1 MRASAWRPRLLV
13 PLALI
18 FTLAHGSAADAAKYN
33 NTLFGYSV
41 DYPAWWT
48 IDAKTLSDGVR
59 FVMPGSDAIWMQIRV
74 AENPEGQS
82 LDDLLVV
89 LLKTLSGTP
98 AGLTNETGLPK
109 PATAGQ
115 PGAATG
121 AAGTVA
127 AEAGQPG
134 AAALLGAKSPAP
146 GTEQGKPT
154 PSIAVGGPPGSPV
167 PEVDPTKPI
176 TGVTVRWIT
185 LDGAEAWYAQ
195 SEGQWIVKCLKD
207 GFVYEL
213 SANSKF
219 GTMYEWYFGS
229 FFNSF
234 RFQPRL
240 GK

>member
-1 MRASAWRPRLLV
+1 MRSLGWRPRLLA
-13 PLALI
+13 PLVLLFI
-18 FTLAHGSAADAAKYN
+18 FAPGSAVYAAKYN

-41 DYPAWWT
+41 DYPSWWT
-48 IDAKTLSDGVR
+48 IDSKTLSDGVR
-59 FVMPGSDAIWMQIRV
+59 FLMPGSDAIWMQIRA

-109 PATAGQ
+109 PATAAVV
-115 PGAATG
+115 PESA
-121 AAGTVA
+121 
-127 AEAGQPG
+127 QPG
-134 AAALLGAKSPAP
+134 AAAGLGVKSPAA
-146 GTEQGKPT
+146 GTEQEKPI
-154 PSIAVGGPPGSPV
+154 PSIALGGPPGAPL
-167 PEVDPTKPI
+167 PEVDPSKPI

-185 LDGAEAWYAQ
+185 LDGAEAWYAEL
-195 SEGQWIVKCLKD
+195 EGQWIVKCLKD

>member
-1 MRASAWRPRLLV
+1 MRFPGGRPWLLA
-13 PLALI
+13 PLALLFI
-18 FTLAHGSAADAAKYN
+18 LAPGSAAYAAKYN

-41 DYPAWWT
+41 DYPSWWT
-48 IDAKTLSDGVR
+48 IDSKTLSDGVR
-59 FVMPGSDAIWMQIRV
+59 FLMPGSDAIWMQIRV

-109 PATAGQ
+109 PATAAAGAVVPEAAQ
-115 PGAATG
+115 PGAAVG
-121 AAGTVA
+121 
-127 AEAGQPG
+127 
-134 AAALLGAKSPAP
+134 LGAKSPAA
-146 GTEQGKPT
+146 GTEQAKPI
-154 PSIAVGGPPGSPV
+154 PSIALGGPPGAPP
-167 PEVDPTKPI
+167 PEVDPGKPI

-185 LDGAEAWYAQ
+185 LDGAEAWYAEL
-195 SEGQWIVKCLKD
+195 EGQWIVKCLKD

-219 GTMYEWYFGS
+219 GTMYEWYFGP

-234 RFQPRL
+234 RFKPRL
-240 GK
+240 GR

>member
-1 MRASAWRPRLLV
+1 MRSLGWRPRLLA
-13 PLALI
+13 PLALLFI
-18 FTLAHGSAADAAKYN
+18 FAPGSAAYAAKYN

-41 DYPAWWT
+41 DYPSWWT
-48 IDAKTLSDGVR
+48 IDSKTLSDGVR
-59 FVMPGSDAIWMQIRV
+59 FLMPGSDAIWMQIRV

-98 AGLTNETGLPK
+98 AGLTNETGLQK
-109 PATAGQ
+109 PA
-115 PGAATG
+115 
-121 AAGTVA
+121 AAGAVVPEA
-127 AEAGQPG
+127 AQPG
-134 AAALLGAKSPAP
+134 AAAGLGVKSPAT
-146 GTEQGKPT
+146 GTEQGKPI
-154 PSIAVGGPPGSPV
+154 PSIALGGPPGSPP
-167 PEVDPTKPI
+167 PEVDPSKPI

-185 LDGAEAWYAQ
+185 LDGAEAWYAEL
-195 SEGQWIVKCLKD
+195 EGQWIVKCLKD